1 MSAQFLFR
9 VRSFAFEREVLF
21 AHANRI
27 WKRAARL
34 ARTGIWIGPCTGTI
48 SDQTYFGCGV
58 IVLDGDWEP
67 EKLFF
72 EKVVGL
78 RCGVVTDNELELMK

>member
-21 AHANRI
+21 AHSNRI

-34 ARTGIWIGPCTGTI
+34 ARTGIWIGSCTGTI
-48 SDQTYFGCGV
+48 SDQTSFGCGLV
-58 IVLDGDWEP
+58 
-67 EKLFF
+67 FF
-72 EKVVGL
+72 EKKVVG
-78 RCGVVTDNELELMK
+78 VV